1 MQTNLKEAE
10 TIAIAPTSAQ
20 LLKIGQVA
28 TQSDF
33 SVKTIRYYEEQGL
46 LIPVVTRSPT
56 GYRLFK
62 PAIFNRLGFI
72 KRAQSLGLSLNEIGE
87 ILILRDRGELP
98 CGMVR
103 KRLLLKQKT
112 IHEQIEALEILQSEL
127 QDILSGWQEKPDRD
141 SFDRTICPNIET

>member
-1 MQTNLKEAE
+1 MQTDLKERE
-10 TIAIAPTSAQ
+10 TIVIATRSAQ

-28 TQSDF
+28 TQSGF
-33 SVKTIRYYEEQGL
+33 SVKTIRYYEEQSL
-46 LIPVVTRSPT
+46 LIPVVTRSQT

-103 KRLLLKQKT
+103 ERLLLKQKT
-112 IHEQIEALEILQSEL
+112 IHEQIAALKILQSEL
-127 QDILSGWQEKPDRD
+127 QDILSGWQEKPDRA
-141 SFDRTICPNIET
+141 SFDRTICPNIEP